1 MRLASGRPPGTRAAR
16 RVLPAVTSAAMS
28 HKHGRPRAVPAC
40 VLTSAALVT
49 ALVTGP
55 AAMLTGTAA
64 QAGTTAAQAVPAVGC
79 WPKIK
84 CGDDCCV
91 LA

>member
-1 MRLASGRPPGTRAAR
+1 MRLASPPGARAAR
-16 RVLPAVTSAAMS
+16 RVLLAVTSATMS
-28 HKHGRPRAVPAC
+28 QKYGRPHAVLAH

-49 ALVTGP
+49 AFVTGP

-64 QAGTTAAQAVPAVGC
+64 QAGTTAAHAVPAVGC

-84 CGDDCCV
+84 CGDACCV